1 MKNLL
6 GDFIFGKNAKV
17 SAFFVVG
24 IFLFVGLGCFGG
36 KSSGSKTV
44 PPAYIG
50 AWTGTDGSTITIR
63 GDGKG
68 DYKSGGT
75 SVDGGTVEVDDAK
88 KELSIT
94 FFGIGPTK
102 KIDSPPTGDEMKLD
116 GIVYKRN
123 GGNSTALT
131 DTNSKTTSSPDAK
144 SSPSSSPA
152 KTNYEKADASRG
164 EIPEGDEL
172 QEMTQKTLIEFN
184 DAVQAD
190 DFTDFFQTISKL
202 WQRQSSP
209 AKLKDT
215 FQIFVDRKID
225 IGAVRTMEAT
235 FTSKPRVDDSKGFK
249 ELILEGKYDTSPNPT
264 RFELKYT
271 PEGKN
276 WKLTGIMVDNT
287 R

>member
-6 GDFIFGKNAKV
+6 REIFVGKGARL
-17 SAFFVVG
+17 SALFVFG
-24 IFLFVGLGCFGG
+24 ILIFVGLGCFGSG
-36 KSSGSKTV
+36 RSSSSKPV
-44 PPAYIG
+44 PPEYFG
-50 AWTGTDGSTITIR
+50 SWTGADGSTITIR

-75 SVDGGTVEVDDAK
+75 TVDGGTVEIDDAK

-102 KIDSPPTGDEMKLD
+102 KIDSPPSGNEMKLD
-116 GIVYKRN
+116 GVVYKKS
-123 GGNSTALT
+123 GGITTTTNT
-131 DTNSKTTSSPDAK
+131 DTKKTVADATPDAKNSPSKTTGS
-144 SSPSSSPA
+144 
-152 KTNYEKADASRG
+152 KADASRG

-172 QEMTQKTLIEFN
+172 QEMAKTTLTDFN

-190 DFTDFFQTISKL
+190 DFTDFFQTISKM
-202 WQRQSSP
+202 WQRESSP

-215 FQIFVDRKID
+215 FQVFIDRNID
-225 IGAVRTMEAT
+225 IGEVSTMQAN
-235 FTSKPRVDDSKGFK
+235 FTTRPRVDDSKGFK
-249 ELILEGKYDTSPNPT
+249 ELILEGNYETSPNPT
-264 RFELKYT
+264 RFNLKYT

-276 WKLTGIMVDNT
+276 WKLTGISVDNT